1 MNAAAT
7 LEKDRVRLLRADPHR
22 WGAGLIHKI
31 DLERDQT
38 MCGRTPVNCPGTPF
52 FGVQYEITCK
62 LCLRSID
69 SRIRQAEM
77 AQQYEAR
84 AAEREAERQ
93 KQEAERQ
100 DHNRRWWV
108 AYNAYLASP
117 TWRSKRQRVLERAS
131 GKCEGCGERRATQVH
146 HLRYPQGCW
155 PGSKEWIAQE
165 KLFDLRAICD
175 GCHTDVHDR

>member
-1 MNAAAT
+1 MIDGLLADLEPLRAGNGRWTVRRSKIPLLETIVPALIAGSDRRMRHALLRGAEAAAWTHTSMNAIAVLANG
-7 LEKDRVRLLRADPHR
+7 RIRLLRADPHR
-22 WGAGLIHKI
+22 WGAGLVHKI
-31 DLERDQT
+31 DLERDLT

-52 FGVQYEITCK
+52 VGVHYEITCK

-100 DHNRRWWV
+100 DHNRRWW
-108 AYNAYLASP
+108 
-117 TWRSKRQRVLERAS
+117 
-131 GKCEGCGERRATQVH
+131 G
-146 HLRYPQGCW
+146 
-155 PGSKEWIAQE
+155 
-165 KLFDLRAICD
+165 D
-175 GCHTDVHDR
+175 